1 MVDKV
6 DAMKIEASEESMEEP
21 DASLKK
27 RKISEPDINPGGASS
42 LTADTPK
49 R

>member
-6 DAMKIEASEESMEEP
+6 DAIKIEASEESVEEP

-27 RKISEPDINPGGASS
+27 RKNSE
-42 LTADTPK
+42 
-49 R
+49 